1 MNSNFNSS
9 YIFLSTDFEYF
20 EKKIAIKSTAQ
31 KLITIS
37 RNFKLQK
44 KKKKNQLKFFY
55 VIVKSN

>member
-37 RNFKLQK
+37 KNLKLK
-44 KKKKNQLKFFY
+44 KKKKK
-55 VIVKSN
+55 IS

>member
-20 EKKIAIKSTAQ
+20 EKKITIKSSAQ

-37 RNFKLQK
+37 RNFKFQK
-44 KKKKNQLKFFY
+44 KKKESAE
-55 VIVKSN
+55 I